1 MFRAKSI
8 EKIIAIDWSGRVD
21 MAGQRRHI
29 VAAVITSDDV
39 SIESGRTR
47 EEWIAWLIAEARKT
61 PRMVVSFDC
70 CFSYPAWF
78 LAEHGCKTVFDF
90 WKHVASGEGEKWLG
104 QECNPRAGLS
114 RDERFWGKP
123 HKKPPQF
130 CGEGLPRMMRLTD
143 MENKIVEGMS
153 EARAAKVRGIA
164 PKSPFQI
171 GGSGSVGTGSL
182 RAIPFLLQLRKA
194 GFRIWPFESAALDN
208 NKPQPLVVEMYA
220 RLLTGAVKKSSAEA
234 RRAYLRSKMRED
246 SFYAKLKRGVIA
258 KAVASEDA
266 FDALISAMEMARHA
280 REFAKLKKTGDAV
293 RKLEGITWIPA
304 VERLG

>member
-1 MFRAKSI
+1 MARTSTPD
-8 EKIIAIDWSGRVD
+8 KIIAIDWSGRVD
-21 MAGQRRHI
+21 VAGQRRHI
-29 VAAVITSDDV
+29 VAAIITRDGV

-47 EEWIAWLIAEARKT
+47 EQWVAWLIAEAKKT
-61 PRMVVSFDC
+61 PRMVVSLDC

-90 WKHVASGEGEKWLG
+90 WKHVASGEGEKWLA
-104 QECNPRAGLS
+104 QVYSP

-130 CGEGLPRMMRLTD
+130 CGEGMPRMMRLSD
-143 MENKIVEGMS
+143 MENKIAEGMS

-171 GGSGSVGTGSL
+171 GGAGSTGTGSL
-182 RAIPFLLQLRKA
+182 RAIPFLLQLHKA

-208 NKPQPLVVEMYA
+208 KRPQPLLIEMYA
-220 RLLTGAVKKSSAEA
+220 RLMTGAVKKSSAEA
-234 RRAYLRSKMRED
+234 RRAYLRTKMRED
-246 SFYAKLKRGVIA
+246 AFYAKLKRGVVA

-280 REFAKLKKTGDAV
+280 SDFTKLKKTNDSI
-293 RKLEGITWIPA
+293 RQLEGITWVP
-304 VERLG
+304 

>member
-1 MFRAKSI
+1 MFRAKTI
-8 EKIIAIDWSGRVD
+8 DKIIAIDWSGRVD
-21 MAGQRRHI
+21 IAGQRRHI
-29 VAAVITSDDV
+29 VAAVITRDGV
-39 SIESGRTR
+39 KIESGRTR
-47 EEWIAWLIAEARKT
+47 EEWVAWLIVEAKKT
-61 PRMVVSFDC
+61 PRMVISLDC

-90 WKHVASGEGEKWLG
+90 WKHVAAGHGERWLA
-104 QECNPRAGLS
+104 QECDALGKS
-114 RDERFWGKP
+114 GRDARFWGKP

-130 CGEGLPRMMRLTD
+130 CGEGMPRMMRLTD

-182 RAIPFLLQLRKA
+182 RAIPFLLQLREA

-208 NKPQPLVVEMYA
+208 KKPQPLVVEMYA

-234 RRAYLRSKMRED
+234 RRAYLRAKMRED
-246 SFYAKLKRGVIA
+246 SFYAKLKRGAIA
-258 KAVASEDA
+258 KAVASEDT

-280 REFAKLKKTGDAV
+280 AEFAKLKKTSDAT
-293 RKLEGITWIPA
+293 RKLEGITWVPN
-304 VERLG
+304 

>member
-1 MFRAKSI
+1 MARVSQPD
-8 EKIIAIDWSGRVD
+8 KIIAIDWSGRVD
-21 MAGQRRHI
+21 VAGQRRHI
-29 VAAVITSDDV
+29 VAAIITRDGV
-39 SIESGRTR
+39 TIESGRTR
-47 EEWIAWLIAEARKT
+47 EEWITWLIQEAKAT
-61 PRMVVSFDC
+61 PRMVVSLDC

-90 WKHVASGEGEKWLG
+90 WKHVASGEGEKWLA

-123 HKKPPQF
+123 HKKPAQF
-130 CGEGLPRMMRLTD
+130 CGAGMPRMMRLTD

-171 GGSGSVGTGSL
+171 GGSGSTGTGSL
-182 RAIPFLLQLRKA
+182 RAIPFLLQLHEA

-208 NKPQPLVVEMYA
+208 KRPQPLLVEMYA

-234 RRAYLRSKMRED
+234 RRTYLHTKMRED
-246 SFYAKLKRGVIA
+246 AFYAKLKRGVVV

-280 REFAKLKKTGDAV
+280 REFATLKKTKDAV

-304 VERLG
+304 VERLR